1 MKTNKNK
8 IWKTGVIAGMLAA
21 LVLAFSA
28 CGSEPE
34 DSSTAEVK
42 TTTTTTVT
50 TKATTTVETTTT
62 TAKTTTETTVET
74 TTTTAKTTTET
85 SEITT
90 TAETTAAETKRE
102 PEKNTAA
109 AEPMVEK
116 PRATTA
122 KPAQPTPT
130 KKTTA
135 APKGH
140 YETIHHEAVTQQVW
154 VEDSPAGEKKIFQCR
169 CGLRLNSFDEYVAHD
184 GAALDKGD
192 DTHYSYEFWYE
203 ETPAQGHYET
213 QIVKAAYDEQVWVQ
227 D

>member
-1 MKTNKNK
+1 MKNNKRK
-8 IWKTGVIAGMLAA
+8 VWKTGVIAGMLAA

-50 TKATTTVETTTT
+50 TEATTTTVETTTT
-62 TAKTTTETTVET
+62 TAKTTT
-74 TTTTAKTTTET
+74 KT

-90 TAETTAAETKRE
+90 TAGTTAATAAETKRE

-122 KPAQPTPT
+122 KPASPTPV

-169 CGLRLNSFDEYVAHD
+169 CGLRLNSYNEYVAHSD
-184 GAALDKGD
+184 ALLD
-192 DTHYSYEFWYE
+192 DYNEHCTYEFWYE
-203 ETPAQGHYET
+203 DTPAQGHYET
-213 QIVKAAYDEQVWVQ
+213 QVIQAAYDEQVWVQ

>member
-42 TTTTTTVT
+42 TTTTITVT
-50 TKATTTVETTTT
+50 TEATT
-62 TAKTTTETTVET
+62 TTVET

-90 TAETTAAETKRE
+90 TAETTAATAAETKRE

-154 VEDSPAGEKKIFQCR
+154 VEDSPAGEKEVIECR
-169 CGLRLNSFDEYVAHD
+169 CGVKFNSYNEYVAHD
-184 GAALDKGD
+184 DAAFDKGD
-192 DTHYSYEFWYE
+192 DTHYSYRVYYE
-203 ETPAQGHYET
+203 DTPAQGHYET
-213 QIVKAAYDEQVWVQ
+213 QVIQAAYDEQVWVQ

>member
-8 IWKTGVIAGMLAA
+8 IWKTGVIAGMLAM

-42 TTTTTTVT
+42 TTTTITVT
-50 TKATTTVETTTT
+50 TEATT
-62 TAKTTTETTVET
+62 TTVET

-90 TAETTAAETKRE
+90 TAETTAATAAETKRE

-169 CGLRLNSFDEYVAHD
+169 CGLRLNSFDEYVAHSD
-184 GAALDKGD
+184 ALLD
-192 DTHYSYEFWYE
+192 DYNEHCTYEFWYE
-203 ETPAQGHYET
+203 DTPAQGHYET
-213 QIVKAAYDEQVWVQ
+213 QVIQAAYDEQVWVQ

>member
-34 DSSTAEVK
+34 DSSTADVK

-62 TAKTTTETTVET
+62 TAKTTTATT
-74 TTTTAKTTTET
+74 
-85 SEITT
+85 EITT
-90 TAETTAAETKRE
+90 TAETTAAEAKKE
-102 PEKNTAA
+102 PEKGTAV
-109 AEPMVEK
+109 AEPVVNK
-116 PRATTA
+116 PKATTA
-122 KPAQPTPT
+122 KPAQPTPV
-130 KKTTA
+130 KTTA

-140 YETIHHEAVTQQVW
+140 YETVHHEAVTEQVW

-169 CGLRLNSFDEYVAHD
+169 CGLRLNSYNEYVAHSD
-184 GAALDKGD
+184 ALLD
-192 DTHYSYEFWYE
+192 DYNEHCTYEFWYE
-203 ETPAQGHYET
+203 DTPAQGHYET

>member
-1 MKTNKNK
+1 MKNNKRK
-8 IWKTGVIAGMLAA
+8 VWKTGVIAGMLAM

-34 DSSTAEVK
+34 ESSTAEAK
-42 TTTTTTVT
+42 ATTTTTVT
-50 TKATTTVETTTT
+50 TEATTTTTETTTT
-62 TAKTTTETTVET
+62 TK
-74 TTTTAKTTTET
+74 KTTTET
-85 SEITT
+85 SESTTAEATT
-90 TAETTAAETKRE
+90 TAAAAETKRE

-213 QIVKAAYDEQVWVQ
+213 QVIQAAYDEQVWVQ

>member
-1 MKTNKNK
+1 MKNNKRK
-8 IWKTGVIAGMLAA
+8 VWKTGVIAGMLAM

-34 DSSTAEVK
+34 ESSTAEAK
-42 TTTTTTVT
+42 ATTTTTVT
-50 TKATTTVETTTT
+50 TEATT
-62 TAKTTTETTVET
+62 TTTETTT
-74 TTTTAKTTTET
+74 ITKKTTTET
-85 SEITT
+85 SESTTAEATT
-90 TAETTAAETKRE
+90 TAATAETKRE

-122 KPAQPTPT
+122 KPANPTPT
-130 KKTTA
+130 KKTTAA

-169 CGLRLNSFDEYVAHD
+169 CGLRLNSYNEYVAHSD
-184 GAALDKGD
+184 ALLD
-192 DTHYSYEFWYE
+192 DYNEHCTYEFWYE
-203 ETPAQGHYET
+203 DTPAQGHYET
-213 QIVKAAYDEQVWVQ
+213 QVIQAAYDEQVWVQ

>member
-62 TAKTTTETTVET
+62 TAKTTTET
-74 TTTTAKTTTET
+74 

-90 TAETTAAETKRE
+90 TAETTAAEAKKE
-102 PEKNTAA
+102 PEKGTAV
-109 AEPMVEK
+109 AEPVVNK
-116 PRATTA
+116 PKATTA

-169 CGLRLNSFDEYVAHD
+169 CGLRLNSYNEYVAHSD
-184 GAALDKGD
+184 ALLD
-192 DTHYSYEFWYE
+192 DYNEHCTYEFWYE
-203 ETPAQGHYET
+203 DTPAQGHYET

>member
-1 MKTNKNK
+1 MKNNKRK
-8 IWKTGVIAGMLAA
+8 VWKTGVIAGMLAM

-34 DSSTAEVK
+34 ESSTAEAK
-42 TTTTTTVT
+42 ATTTTTVT
-50 TKATTTVETTTT
+50 TEATTTITETTTT
-62 TAKTTTETTVET
+62 TE
-74 TTTTAKTTTET
+74 KTTTET
-85 SEITT
+85 SEST
-90 TAETTAAETKRE
+90 TAETTTTAATAETKKE
-102 PEKNTAA
+102 PEKDTAV
-109 AEPMVEK
+109 AEPVVDK
-116 PRATTA
+116 PKATTA
-122 KPAQPTPT
+122 KPASPTMA

-169 CGLRLNSFDEYVAHD
+169 CGERFFSYNEYVAHSD
-184 GAALDKGD
+184 FLLDNYNEHC
-192 DTHYSYEFWYE
+192 TYEFWYE
-203 ETPAQGHYET
+203 DTPAQGHYET

>member
-8 IWKTGVIAGMLAA
+8 IWKTGVIAGMLAM

-42 TTTTTTVT
+42 TTTTITVT
-50 TKATTTVETTTT
+50 TEATT
-62 TAKTTTETTVET
+62 TTVET

-90 TAETTAAETKRE
+90 TAETTAATAAETKRE

-130 KKTTA
+130 KKTTAA

>member
-42 TTTTTTVT
+42 TTTTITVT
-50 TKATTTVETTTT
+50 TEATT
-62 TAKTTTETTVET
+62 TTVET

-90 TAETTAAETKRE
+90 TAETTAATAAETKRE

-169 CGLRLNSFDEYVAHD
+169 CGLRLNSYNEYAAHSD
-184 GAALDKGD
+184 ALLD
-192 DTHYSYEFWYE
+192 DYNEHCTYEFWYE
-203 ETPAQGHYET
+203 DTPAQGHYET

>member
-8 IWKTGVIAGMLAA
+8 IWKTGVIAGMLAM

-42 TTTTTTVT
+42 TTTTITVT
-50 TKATTTVETTTT
+50 TEATT
-62 TAKTTTETTVET
+62 TTVET

-90 TAETTAAETKRE
+90 TAETTAATAAETKRE

-169 CGLRLNSFDEYVAHD
+169 CGLRLNSYDEYVAHSD
-184 GAALDKGD
+184 ALLD
-192 DTHYSYEFWYE
+192 DYNEHCTYEFWYE
-203 ETPAQGHYET
+203 DTPAQGHYET

>member
-8 IWKTGVIAGMLAA
+8 IWKTGVIAGMLAM

-42 TTTTTTVT
+42 TTTTITVT
-50 TKATTTVETTTT
+50 TEATT
-62 TAKTTTETTVET
+62 TTVET

-90 TAETTAAETKRE
+90 TAETTAATAAETKRE

-154 VEDSPAGEKKIFQCR
+154 VEDSPAGEKEVIECR
-169 CGLRLNSFDEYVAHD
+169 CGLRLKSFDDWCSHD
-184 GAALDKGD
+184 KTLSMNGD
-192 DTHYSYEFWYE
+192 DNHYSYRVYYE
-203 ETPAQGHYET
+203 DTPAQGHYET
-213 QIVKAAYDEQVWVQ
+213 QVIQAAYDEQVWVQ

>member
-42 TTTTTTVT
+42 TTTTITVT
-50 TKATTTVETTTT
+50 TEATT
-62 TAKTTTETTVET
+62 TTVET